1 MPRFMTHQV
10 ARERRQRRRRSLAL
24 PLERAKHGGDNG
36 AMSAAASVAATRDV
50 LTYLSHYRGRLF
62 VLRIEDDLLGAPL
75 FPMLIKDLVL
85 LQRMGIRIV
94 LVPGARHA
102 IDAALGS
109 TAGGLPKEPAPPAG
123 IGERR
128 ITGAADMA
136 AVMRGSANVV
146 NELLSLLTESGA
158 RAVVGNWVRAR
169 TAGVVDGVDYQRT
182 GRVER
187 IDADLLRAL
196 LDTGVIPIISNIGW
210 NAVGKAYNISSL
222 ELVVAVARALQAA
235 KVFLVGT
242 AAGVA
247 AVPCPEGELATR
259 PDGYYSSVDY
269 RAAERLLERCGEQL
283 ADAGALVGA
292 AVSACAGGVDR
303 VHVVDGRRDGILI
316 DEIFSAAGVGTMF
329 YADQY
334 IDIDAARA
342 ADVPEIMRLIQPQID
357 AGLLVPRSATD
368 VAERLGDYYVYRVD
382 DTVQA
387 CAALRLLDDR
397 SAEIESL
404 VVSESYRGGGT
415 GARLVS
421 YLLQQ
426 ARARGAP
433 RVVALTTQSADFF
446 MEQGFTEASP
456 DTLPDSRLHGYDRI
470 RNSRVLVASLQQRPL
485 R

>member
-1 MPRFMTHQV
+1 MR
-10 ARERRQRRRRSLAL
+10 
-24 PLERAKHGGDNG
+24 GGHNG
-36 AMSAAASVAATRDV
+36 TMSAAASVAATRDV
-50 LTYLSHYRGRLF
+50 LSYLSHYRGSLF

-75 FPMLIKDLVL
+75 FPMLIKDIVL

-102 IDAALGS
+102 IDAALGAA
-109 TAGGLPKEPAPPAG
+109 AGRLPAPPVPAG

-128 ITGAADMA
+128 ITAAADMPS
-136 AVMRGSANVV
+136 VMRGSASVV
-146 NELLSLLTESGA
+146 DELLALLTESGA

-187 IDADLLRAL
+187 VDAELLRAL
-196 LDTGVIPIISNIGW
+196 LETGAIPIISNIGW

-222 ELVVAVARALQAA
+222 ELVVAVATELQAA
-235 KVFLVGT
+235 KAFLVGT

-247 AVPCPEGELATR
+247 AVPCPGVELATR

-269 RAAERLLERCGEQL
+269 RAAERLLERCGGQL
-283 ADAGALVGA
+283 DADAHALLGA

-334 IDIDAARA
+334 IDIEAARA
-342 ADVPEIMRLIQPQID
+342 ADVAEIMRLLQPQID
-357 AGLLVPRSATD
+357 AGLLVSRTAAD
-368 VAERLGDYYVYRVD
+368 IAERLDDYFVYRVD
-382 DTVQA
+382 DTVQG

-415 GARLVS
+415 GVRLVTF
-421 YLLQQ
+421 LMQQ
-426 ARARGAP
+426 ARARGAH

-446 MEQGFTEASP
+446 MQQGFTETSP
-456 DTLPDSRLHGYDRI
+456 DTLPANRRTGYDRS
-470 RNSRVLVASLQQRPL
+470 RNSRVLVAPL
-485 R
+485 

>member
-1 MPRFMTHQV
+1 
-10 ARERRQRRRRSLAL
+10 
-24 PLERAKHGGDNG
+24 
-36 AMSAAASVAATRDV
+36 MSAAASVAATRDV
-50 LTYLSHYRGRLF
+50 LTYLSQYRGRLF

-75 FPMLIKDLVL
+75 FPMLIKDIVL

-109 TAGGLPKEPAPPAG
+109 AARGLPAQPAPPAG

-128 ITGAADMA
+128 ITGEADMA
-136 AVMRGSANVV
+136 AVMQGAATVV

-158 RAVVGNWVRAR
+158 RAVAGNWVRAR
-169 TAGVVDGVDYQRT
+169 TAGVVDGIDYQRT

-196 LDTGVIPIISNIGW
+196 LDTGTIPIISNIGW

-242 AAGVA
+242 AAGVIA
-247 AVPCPEGELATR
+247 TPCPGVELATR

-269 RAAERLLERCGEQL
+269 RAAERLLGRCGEQL
-283 ADAGALVGA
+283 DGDTGALVGA
-292 AVSACAGGVDR
+292 AVSACTGGVDR

-316 DEIFSAAGVGTMF
+316 DEIFSAAGIGTMF

-334 IDIDAARA
+334 IDIEAARA

-368 VAERLGDYYVYRVD
+368 VAERLADYYVYRID
-382 DTVQA
+382 DTVQG

-415 GARLVS
+415 GARVVS

-426 ARARGAP
+426 ARVRGAH
-433 RVVALTTQSADFF
+433 RVVVLTTQSADFF

-456 DTLPDSRLHGYDRI
+456 DTLPVGRRGAYDRT
-470 RNSRVLVASLQQRPL
+470 RNSRVLVALL
-485 R
+485 

>member
-1 MPRFMTHQV
+1 M
-10 ARERRQRRRRSLAL
+10 QR
-24 PLERAKHGGDNG
+24 GDNG

-75 FPMLIKDLVL
+75 FPMLIKDIVH
-85 LQRMGIRIV
+85 LQRMGIRTV

-109 TAGGLPKEPAPPAG
+109 AAAALPETPAPPAG

-128 ITGAADMA
+128 ITREADMA
-136 AVMRGSANVV
+136 AVMRGSATVV
-146 NELLSLLTESGA
+146 NELLSLLTENGA

-169 TAGVVDGVDYQRT
+169 TAGVVDGIDFQRT

-196 LDTGVIPIISNIGW
+196 LDTGAVPIISNIGW

-242 AAGVA
+242 AAGVG
-247 AVPCPEGELATR
+247 AVPCAGVELATR

-269 RAAERLLERCGEQL
+269 RAAERLLERCGERL
-283 ADAGALVGA
+283 EADGRALIRA

-334 IDIDAARA
+334 IDIEAARA
-342 ADVPEIMRLIQPQID
+342 ADVAEIMRLIQPQID

-368 VAERLGDYYVYRVD
+368 VAERLDQYYVYRVD
-382 DTVQA
+382 DTVQG

-415 GARLVS
+415 GARMVN

-426 ARARGAP
+426 ARVRSAL
-433 RVVALTTQSADFF
+433 RVLVLTTQSADFF

-456 DTLPDSRLHGYDRI
+456 DTLPAGRRGGYDRS
-470 RNSRVLVASLQQRPL
+470 RNSRVLVAQL
-485 R
+485 